1 MADGSRGVVVMN
13 RSPQTQAMN
22 LTWDMLRLQPG
33 AEAVVRDLW
42 AKEDI
47 VVARGSFR
55 VVVPPRDA
63 AALRLRLAR

>member
-1 MADGSRGVVVMN
+1 MHTAAAA
-13 RSPQTQAMN
+13 TE
-22 LTWDMLRLQPG
+22 PG

-47 VVARGSFR
+47 GVARGSFR